1 MLPPYTRV
9 LWFFG
14 YCCLLLGPHSG
25 VAKGSRTDS
34 LLQVLDQTL
43 TQQHLYDRQRLGR
56 LAKLKAALREHQAD
70 KAASFS
76 AALLISDEYQ
86 VFKYDSAFAY
96 SLLLGKL
103 ARQLRDPAKLQ
114 TARTKLAHTLRS
126 AGLFKD
132 AFDTLEVVNVRQL
145 EPQYRAEFYEVYSIV
160 SVELAEYDQDGYFQ
174 PYYKALSYAYAD
186 TAAQREPVGSYIYLN
201 QRIFQARQKNNLR
214 AGIAAYNQLLGL
226 SLTPHQVAMSAS
238 SLALIY
244 ERAGQHEKAL
254 ELMTLAAI
262 NDIRSATKEGIALF
276 SVSTYCYQKGELQRA
291 YTYINAAKEMAV
303 FYRARQRQLQMSSIA
318 ALIDGQKISLVESQR
333 QQASTYAWAIGLL
346 ATLVLGLAAV
356 IYLQL
361 RRLRKAGQLLAA
373 TNQEL
378 HVNNDK
384 LQEANHTQHQLNS
397 KLQELNRGLNE
408 ANHIKEEYI
417 GYYFSNSSRYV
428 NQLEDLQR
436 KLSTLLKT
444 KQAATAQRLVE
455 DIDIKVE
462 RTNLFKGFDTVFVR
476 LFPNFVADF
485 NALFAEADRI
495 FLADDQLLTTELRI
509 FALIRL
515 GITDSEQISRVLGY
529 SIHTVYAYKTRVK
542 NRSLVP
548 NEAFEARILAIQ
560 ATPTEEWETAWE
572 AAVASVG

>member
-1 MLPPYTRV
+1 MPRVFWFSGVYSLLLWMLPTFA
-9 LWFFG
+9 WG
-14 YCCLLLGPHSG
+14 G
-25 VAKGSRTDS
+25 RTDS
-34 LLQVLDQTL
+34 LLQVLDRTL
-43 TQQHLYDRQRLGR
+43 TQQHLYDQQRLER
-56 LAKLKAALREHQAD
+56 LTRLKAALRTNQQD

-76 AALLISDEYQ
+76 AVLLICDEYQ

-96 SLLLGKL
+96 SLKLNKL

-132 AFDTLEVVNVRQL
+132 AFDTLEVINVRQL
-145 EPQYRAEFYEVYSIV
+145 EPQYQAEYYEVYSIV

-174 PYYKALSYAYAD
+174 PFYKAKAYAYAD
-186 TAAQREPVGSYIYLN
+186 TVARHEPVGSYIYLN
-201 QRIFQARQKNNLR
+201 QRIFQARQKNDLR
-214 AGIAAYNQLLGL
+214 AGIAAYNQMQGL

-238 SLALIY
+238 SLALIF

-333 QQASTYAWAIGLL
+333 QQARSSAWAIGLL
-346 ATLVLGLAAV
+346 AALVLGLALV

-378 HVNNDK
+378 HINNNK
-384 LQEANHTQHQLNS
+384 LQEANHTQQQLNS

-455 DIDIKVE
+455 DIDIKEE

-495 FLADDQLLTTELRI
+495 VLPEDQLLNTELRI

-542 NRSLVP
+542 NRSFVP

-560 ATPTEEWETAWE
+560 ATPTEDWETAWE
-572 AAVASVG
+572 AAAASVA